1 MIKCHIGGL
10 IDITARTVFS
20 AISVAIVT
28 LVSIIVLAP
37 QLTNPTPLPVLLD
50 ETVVLTESLYEKD
63 YHLQFAK
70 GDKLLVKFCSYG
82 QPVDFKITDPN
93 GKSIDEGEIIIDI
106 YERQLIVTVDGSYTF
121 YVGASTGNSKV
132 RIIIVKQ

>member
-1 MIKCHIGGL
+1 V
-10 IDITARTVFS
+10 DIIAKTVFP
-20 AISVAIVT
+20 AIAVAIVT

-50 ETVVLTESLYEKD
+50 ETITLTESLYEKE

-70 GDKLLVKFCSYG
+70 GDKLSVKFWSYG
-82 QPVDFKITDPN
+82 QPVDFRITDPN
-93 GKSIDEGEIIIDI
+93 GTIIDEGEIINDI
-106 YERQLIVTVDGSYTF
+106 YETQLIVTMDGSYTC
-121 YVGASTGNSKV
+121 YVGASSGNPKV

>member
-1 MIKCHIGGL
+1 VEII
-10 IDITARTVFS
+10 ARTVFS
-20 AISVAIVT
+20 AIAVAIVT

-50 ETVVLTESLYEKD
+50 ETVVLTESLYEKE

-70 GDKLLVKFCSYG
+70 GDKFSVKFCSYG
-82 QPVDFKITDPN
+82 QPVDFKIIDPN